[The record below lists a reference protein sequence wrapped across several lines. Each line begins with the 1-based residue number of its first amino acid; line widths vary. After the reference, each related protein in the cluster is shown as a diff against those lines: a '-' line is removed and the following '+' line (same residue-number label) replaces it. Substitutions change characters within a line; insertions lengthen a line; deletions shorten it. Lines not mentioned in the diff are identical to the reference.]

1 MTDDA
6 TGGAPI
12 QVGDDHFTCEVS
24 IVNEMGLHA
33 RPASLMVGIAS
44 KYPCEIVIYSG
55 SNTVDGKSILQLLSL
70 SAEMG
75 TKLKLETRGPG
86 AREAI
91 EALAEIVRLG
101 FSETP

>member
-1 MTDDA
+1 
-6 TGGAPI
+6 
-12 QVGDDHFTCEVS
+12 
-24 IVNEMGLHA
+24 
-33 RPASLMVGIAS
+33 MVGVAS

-55 SNTVDGKSILQLLSL
+55 SNKVDGKSILQLLSL

-91 EALAEIVRLG
+91 EALSRLVEQG
-101 FSETP
+101 FSDPPTGG